1 MKEKIVLDFGAEL
14 KNICNGC
21 AEGVKAKCKQTQKDH
36 LQCALQM
43 SELEEFEV
51 EKYPKSWEELK
62 ELCKS
67 IKGNKKDCGGAMWF
81 EFGCLN
87 NDKMYLG
94 KFLCVDEKGQVGI
107 AERSWGGEI
116 SITIFAQNRTP
127 QQMWQI
133 IKNLIGEE

>member
-1 MKEKIVLDFGAEL
+1 MKERIVIDNEDILFSCLHDYEDNVGVINYKLDR
-14 KNICNGC
+14 K
-21 AEGVKAKCKQTQKDH
+21 K
-36 LQCALQM
+36 
-43 SELEEFEV
+43 FEQV
-51 EKYPKSWEELK
+51 PETFEELK

>member
-1 MKEKIVLDFGAEL
+1 MKEIVIIPKEHIEYEQILGAGFDTIRFHLGTDKTLDVPETF
-14 KNICNGC
+14 
-21 AEGVKAKCKQTQKDH
+21 
-36 LQCALQM
+36 
-43 SELEEFEV
+43 
-51 EKYPKSWEELK
+51 EELK
-62 ELCKS
+62 ELCKDL
-67 IKGNKKDCGGAMWF
+67 KGNKKDCGGAMWF

-107 AERSWGGEI
+107 AERSWGGDI

>member
-1 MKEKIVLDFGAEL
+1 MKERIVIEADEKICKGCDICLQEPRIVAICNL
-14 KNICNGC
+14 KNNLDIDLKKERVPENF
-21 AEGVKAKCKQTQKDH
+21 
-36 LQCALQM
+36 
-43 SELEEFEV
+43 S
-51 EKYPKSWEELK
+51 ELK

-107 AERSWGGEI
+107 AERSWGGDI
-116 SITIFAQNRTP
+116 SITILAQNRTS

>member
-1 MKEKIVLDFGAEL
+1 MKERIVVDFEDL
-14 KNICNGC
+14 KC
-21 AEGVKAKCKQTQKDH
+21 AEDKNYVIARKEKCK
-36 LQCALQM
+36 
-43 SELEEFEV
+43 V
-51 EKYPKSWEELK
+51 EKYPETFEELK
-62 ELCKS
+62 ELCKG
-67 IKGNKKDCGGAMWF
+67 ITGNKKDCGGAMWF

-107 AERSWGGEI
+107 AERSWGGDI